1 MKKAKILAVLAAI
14 FFSAGVGNGPVTAA
28 AAGTSNSPAVSD
40 TVIEFKEVTHT
51 NLYRSTGEGEAEKIE
66 ELDISDG
73 VPENVDDY
81 YAVIQMKHL
90 PDYYAGI
97 KGFEVSEDSE
107 EVTVMID
114 QEAVVQYGEK
124 GTGRKS
130 GFSFTVPT
138 TTNQQESA
146 ASKFFDKMSKD
157 LDGTYELTEDLDAS
171 GLADAAAAVKGT
183 FTGTLDGKGHRIK
196 NLDRPLFE
204 VLKGAKI
211 KNLVIGNATITKN
224 SKGILAGQILNQSQI
239 TSTYIVDSSLINN
252 QNQIGGFAG
261 VITNSTVSNSAAINI
276 TIKGSNTI
284 GGIAGQTNGT
294 TKIENCY
301 VTGTLEGTLSHNL
314 GTRVGGITGWH
325 SGKAIDHCFTKVSI
339 TAPAKK
345 GNGGIIGGP
354 GSGQVTI
361 ENSLSLST
369 GTAYRIAGFDTLNK
383 AQSVYEYTE
392 SDSATNI
399 NDNNTVKETSNI
411 YNKDF
416 YIETLGFSEDIWNFD
431 LLGNEILPSLK
442 DDPVPKKIDEYEI
455 HDNENEI
462 PNYKEVRKNSAY
474 QANKEIAYANMAK
487 LMPFADT
494 AYWVESGNK
503 IDSYDALAFR
513 KIKMILP
520 LGDGNSLVSS
530 VTESEEGVIKKLRV
544 IYDNDQTED
553 IAVQFEKEVGGVVA
567 QYKAANR
574 GVSYQFEKYITRI
587 DAEMLDEVVEKAESL
602 DYAKQISLLTDE
614 EESRLY
620 TDYYNDTVK
629 PNLEEVLLKWIGAG
643 DEFPTY
649 CTQEGVKEQVKA
661 ALLNEDNLKRFL
673 YGYNYIDKWY
683 HIEFGGVVLSDVLYF
698 NGTVFSEDFTADYLT
713 EKVLSVGQGLRAT
726 NRTQDFYSNVLQ
738 SETGKGMMDFLT
750 WMAERVARYVD
761 ANDWMKDNFDGIL
774 KEQDRDQSDG
784 TTRYRIWDIMEGLS
798 GRMNHILPILTAPQ
812 EDMYMISMPSQ
823 LMIGSLNRYPEYHQ
837 ANGRQKMEEIIDAYA
852 ARMGHFYGVSGN
864 LVPDSSDILNGFVN
878 IQYDTRF
885 SFPKS
890 DGITAGT
897 QEPGKTNDPVMKW
910 VYEAVNSW
918 PAGNGSGAY
927 ANGTNVWWAVYAAL
941 KNDLSTTT
949 HETAHNQDGRYF
961 YAGAGRRA
969 GTGGEAHAD
978 GNIAQD
984 IVDGSTVFNMSTEK
998 DMNSDVTN
1006 NFSYTRIDTPEKI
1019 QDYYKDMFDTM
1030 YVLEYMA
1037 GQAFLELTPEQQA
1050 KVAVQV
1056 TYTGKDGTSLKA
1068 NNKRLTAADFEKMN
1082 LQDMDDL
1089 WDNQIAIKETG
1100 AQASAKGGAY
1110 GWESFY
1116 DSNWYQ
1122 IHNDEGSGTAKSFR
1136 RLGQEMLGVAGY
1148 MDGYVTFMSGK
1159 SENDLDAL
1167 RKITNDPSITWKD
1180 YKMKRYQEVAE
1191 NLEKIP
1197 YFDSDEV
1204 IEQFKEALAQDAKNG
1219 NRNQT
1224 NGVKRLLYGTVK
1236 RATNDF
1242 TNGTIYEAPQ
1252 QTSITSAQQLVD
1264 LAEANE
1270 FGNYRL
1276 DEDIDFSE
1284 IQAKD
1289 GYYIEKRFIGIL
1301 DGNGHKIT
1309 GMNSTLF
1316 KESAYAQISD
1326 LTIENPNFG
1335 DSVTSMLVGTARN
1348 FSVRNITALETGKEL
1363 PLVTTK
1369 KGTYKEYGT
1378 IDIQIGRIKI
1388 NTVEQFL
1395 AIGTD
1400 AESLAGSYVLAADL
1414 DFSGEEIS
1422 NVAVNGT
1429 FTGELDGAGHKI
1441 VNLSGVVF
1449 SNLSEATVT
1458 NLGIDG
1464 GNITGDAQR
1473 GKLANKIDRSTIEKV
1488 YLGNFS
1494 IQNNAAQVG
1503 GLAGIITGSTIKEVS
1518 LENISIKGRD
1528 TIGGLGGQVNST
1540 TIENC
1545 LVTGTLEGTST
1556 NKSAGARVG
1565 GLVGWLDGSS
1575 SLDKCYA
1582 KADIKA
1588 PNLVGN
1594 GGLVGGQ
1601 RYGTVKITNSLSM
1614 STGEKAYRVA
1624 GFDTLAGSSNVYE
1637 HAGSDSVTNVKADS
1651 KVVKLADDAM
1661 LKMPQYYTTNL
1672 LWRKTVWNLDAVS
1685 TGGTPR
1691 LQGAL
1696 ITPYDN
1702 NIAVYSIQEPEGD
1715 ESTVQDEN
1723 LTVQPEDQTE
1733 EAVVPETSQIVPE
1746 TPSVEMPPIQT
1757 PSTEPEQVG
1766 GTETETETGVELE
1779 TGIDQS
1785 GDTLEKKTNP

>member
-1 MKKAKILAVLAAI
+1 MKKVKILAALAAI
-14 FFSAGVGNGPVTAA
+14 FFAAGVGHEPVTAM
-28 AAGTSNSPAVSD
+28 AAGSPNSPAVSD
-40 TVIEFKEVTHT
+40 TVIEFKEVTDT
-51 NLYRSTGEGEAEKIE
+51 ILYRSAGEGETEKVREI
-66 ELDISDG
+66 DISNG

-81 YAVIQMKHL
+81 YAVIKMKYL

-97 KGFEVSEDSE
+97 KEFKVSKDSE
-107 EVTVMID
+107 EVTVVID
-114 QEAVVQYGEK
+114 QESVVQYGEE
-124 GTGRKS
+124 GTERKS

-138 TTNQQESA
+138 TTNQQKSA
-146 ASKFFDKMSKD
+146 AAKFFDKISKD
-157 LDGTYELTEDLDAS
+157 LNGTYELSEDLDAS
-171 GLADAAAAVKGT
+171 GLADEAAAIKGT

-204 VLKGAKI
+204 ILKGAKV
-211 KNLVIGNATITKN
+211 KNLVIENAVITKN

-239 TSTYIVDSSLINN
+239 TSTYIVDSSLIND

-261 VITNSTVSNSAAINI
+261 VITNSTVSNSAAVNI
-276 TIKGSNTI
+276 YIKGSNTI

-294 TKIENCY
+294 TQIENCY
-301 VTGTLEGTLSHNL
+301 VTGALEGTLSHNL
-314 GTRVGGITGWH
+314 GARVGGITGWH
-325 SGKAIDHCFTKVSI
+325 SGQAINYCFTKVSI

-361 ENSLSLST
+361 KNSLSLST
-369 GTAYRIAGFDTLNK
+369 GSAYRIAGFDTLNK
-383 AQSVYEYTE
+383 AQSVYEYEE

-399 NDNNTVKETSNI
+399 NNNNTVKETSDI
-411 YNKDF
+411 YSKDF
-416 YIETLGFSEDIWNFD
+416 YIGTLGFSEEIWSFD
-431 LLGNEILPSLK
+431 LLGNEVLPSLK
-442 DDPVPKKIDEYEI
+442 DDPLPKDIDEYELY
-455 HDNENEI
+455 DNANGI
-462 PNYKEVRKNSAY
+462 PNYREVRKNSAY

-503 IDSYDALAFR
+503 IDRFDALAFR

-530 VTESEEGVIKKLRV
+530 VSGSGEGVIKKLRV

-553 IAVQFEKEVGGVVA
+553 IAVQFEKEVGGAVA
-567 QYKAANR
+567 QYKSANR
-574 GVSYQFEKYITRI
+574 GVSYQFEKYITKI
-587 DAEMLDEVVEKAESL
+587 DAELLDEIVKKAESF
-602 DYAKQISLLTDE
+602 DYAEQISLLTTE

-620 TDYYNDTVK
+620 TDYYNQSVK
-629 PNLEEVLLKWIGAG
+629 PNLKEVLLKWISTG

-649 CTQEGVKEQVKA
+649 CTQAGVKEQMKA
-661 ALLNEDNLKRFL
+661 SLLNEDDLKRFL

-683 HIEFGGVVLSDVLYF
+683 HIDFGGVILSDMLYF
-698 NGTVFSEDFTADYLT
+698 NGTLFSEELTANYIT
-713 EKVLSVGQGLRAT
+713 EKVLSVGKGLRAT
-726 NRTQDFYSNVLQ
+726 DRTQDFYSNVLQ

-750 WMAERVARYVD
+750 WMSERVARYVN

-784 TTRYRIWDIMEGLS
+784 TTRYRIWDVMKGLN

-837 ANGRQKMEEIIDAYA
+837 ADGRKKMEQIIDAYA

-864 LVPDSSDILNGFVN
+864 LVPNSSNILNGFVN

-890 DGITAGT
+890 DGINAGT

-918 PAGNGSGAY
+918 ASANGSGAY
-927 ANGTNVWWAVYAAL
+927 ANGTNVWWAVYPAL

-949 HETAHNQDGRYF
+949 HETAHNQDGKYF

-1030 YVLEYMA
+1030 YVLEYLA
-1037 GQAFLELTPEQQA
+1037 GQAFLELTPQQQA

-1068 NNKRLTAADFEKMN
+1068 NNKRLTAEAFEKMN
-1082 LQDMDDL
+1082 LQDMEDL

-1100 AQASAKGGAY
+1100 AQASAKAGAY

-1136 RLGQEMLGVAGY
+1136 RLGQEMLGVGGY
-1148 MDGYVTFMSGK
+1148 MDGYVIFMSGK
-1159 SENDLDAL
+1159 SKNDLDAL
-1167 RKITNDPSITWKD
+1167 RKITDDPTITWKE
-1180 YKMKRYQEVAE
+1180 YKMQRYQAVEE

-1204 IEQFKEALAQDAKNG
+1204 IAQFKEALAQDAKNG

-1242 TNGTIYEAPQ
+1242 TDGTIYEAPQ
-1252 QTSITSAQQLVD
+1252 QTSITSAQQLIE
-1264 LAEANE
+1264 LAEQNE

-1276 DEDIDFSE
+1276 DADIDFSE

-1289 GYYIEKRFIGIL
+1289 GYYIARRFIGIL
-1301 DGNGHKIT
+1301 DGNGHKMT

-1369 KGTYKEYGT
+1369 NGTYREYGT
-1378 IDIQIGRIKI
+1378 IDIQIGRTKI
-1388 NTVEQFL
+1388 NTVQQFL
-1395 AIGTD
+1395 AIGAD
-1400 AESLAGSYVLAADL
+1400 AESLAGSYVLGADL
-1414 DFSGEEIS
+1414 DFSSAEIS
-1422 NVAVNGT
+1422 DVAVDGT
-1429 FTGELDGAGHKI
+1429 FMGELDGDGHKI
-1441 VNLSGVVF
+1441 TNLKGVVF
-1449 SNLSEATVT
+1449 RDLSEATVT

-1464 GNITGDAQR
+1464 GDITGNAQR
-1473 GKLANKIDRSTIEKV
+1473 GKLANTIDRSTIEKV

-1494 IQNNAAQVG
+1494 IQNNAGQVG

-1556 NKSAGARVG
+1556 NKTAGARVG

-1614 STGEKAYRVA
+1614 SNGEKAYRVA

-1637 HAGSDSVTNVKADS
+1637 YAGSDSVTNVKADS

-1672 LWRKTVWNLDAVS
+1672 QWRKTVWNLDAVS

-1696 ITPYDN
+1696 ITPSDN
-1702 NIAVYSIQEPEGD
+1702 NIAVYSIREPDEG
-1715 ESTVQDEN
+1715 ENIVQDGN

-1733 EAVVPETSQIVPE
+1733 EAVVPET
-1746 TPSVEMPPIQT
+1746 PSVEASPIQT

-1779 TGIDQS
+1779 TGIIQS